1 MFQGFAKLALL
12 LTMETAEEHTG
23 ERDLVELRPIM
34 SISVYL
40 VLKGY
45 SAHLVNKRLEK
56 LTGEISLVIENAI
69 YL

>member
-1 MFQGFAKLALL
+1 
-12 LTMETAEEHTG
+12 METAEEHTG